1 MIKYLLLPVTLL
13 ALSFNVSASTEC
25 RLSQSGKSGTMALNG
40 GGTNPISFHYVSDDI
55 SGSIYELTYFD
66 PSLDRDL
73 WTYCNNG
80 KDGVA
85 FYMNTTE
92 ASRVSAA
99 DGRALYPTNV
109 DGIYYA
115 VKMYSTG
122 GGGGYFPSSN
132 GGSWV
137 MVDSGSID
145 YWDSKQMKATV
156 TLYQGGAFAGNLNN
170 VSAITPKDSRTLG
183 QIRIGTADSDDN
195 NPWTINVTP
204 TSFSVPVYA
213 ATCSAVSANNG
224 TNNVDFGEIMMS
236 SLRDLYWPY
245 QGFTLQMKYCTNTV
259 WMRFK
264 LTSTAST
271 TDSNGYMLLK
281 NTLSGS
287 TAAKGIG
294 VHVQTNALT
303 RDGENTFKPG
313 AEIWSPMTSVA
324 NNASYNLPFYASIY
338 PLNDGSTIT
347 TGEFKAIGTFTIDYF

>member
-13 ALSFNVSASTEC
+13 ILSFNVSAREC
-25 RLSQSGKSGTMALNG
+25 RLGQNGQAGTMALNG

-66 PSLDRDL
+66 PSLDHEL
-73 WTYCNNG
+73 WTYCGLGN
-80 KDGVA
+80 DGVA

-137 MVDSGSID
+137 MTDSGSES

-156 TLYQGGAFAGNLNN
+156 TLYQGGGFAGNVNN

-183 QIRIGTADSDDN
+183 QIRIGNADSNN

-213 ATCSAVSANNG
+213 ATCTAVSANNG

-236 SLRDLYWPY
+236 SLRDLYWPS
-245 QGFTLQMKYCTNTV
+245 QSFTLQMKYCTNTV

-281 NTLSGS
+281 NTLTGS
-287 TAAKGIG
+287 NAAKGIG
-294 VHVQTNALT
+294 VYVQTNAIVS
-303 RDGENTFKPG
+303 GNENGFKPG

-324 NNASYNLPFYASIY
+324 NSVSFNLPFYARIS
-338 PLNDGSTIT
+338 PLNDGGTIT

>member
-1 MIKYLLLPVTLL
+1 MIKYLLLSVTLL
-13 ALSFNVSASTEC
+13 ILSFNVSAREC
-25 RLSQSGKSGTMALNG
+25 HLAEKGKAGTMALNG
-40 GGTNPISFHYVSDDI
+40 GGTYPISFHSVADDI
-55 SGSIYELTYFD
+55 SGSIHELTYFD
-66 PSLDRDL
+66 PSLDHEL
-73 WTYCNNG
+73 WTYCDAGN
-80 KDGVA
+80 DGMA

-99 DGRALYPTNV
+99 DGRALYPTNI

-115 VKMYSTG
+115 VKLYSTG

-137 MVDSGSID
+137 MVDSGSES

-156 TLYQGGAFAGNLNN
+156 TLYQGGGFAGNINN
-170 VSAITPKDSRTLG
+170 ISAITPKDSRTLG

-236 SLRDLYWPY
+236 SLRDGYWPY
-245 QGFTLQMKYCTNTV
+245 QNFTLQMKYCTNTV

-264 LTSTAST
+264 LSSTTSTT
-271 TDSNGYMLLK
+271 EGNGYMLLK

-287 TAAKGIG
+287 NAAKGIG
-294 VHVQTNALT
+294 VYVQTNAIT
-303 RDGENTFKPG
+303 RDGTNAFKPG
-313 AEIWSPMTSVA
+313 AEIWSPMTSVT
-324 NNASYNLPFYASIY
+324 NNSSYDLPFYARMYS
-338 PLNDGSTIT
+338 LGDGSTVT
-347 TGEFKAIGTFTIDYF
+347 AGEFKAIGTFTIDYF